1 VTKGQPGLH
10 VVRTPD
16 RPGPGPMPDALLRAL
31 DINIGRRVA
40 GLLSGD
46 YRSSAL
52 GYGTELAQIRSYEPG
67 DDVRRIDWNVTA
79 RMAGPHVRVQVA
91 ERALTTWLVLDSSP
105 SMTFGT
111 AERRKADVAEGVAI
125 AIGHIATRHGNGLG
139 VATFGD
145 THPRTVPPVRGRAGM
160 IGLLMALRQEPARE
174 GGGAT
179 SLGEALHRVG
189 RLARMAK
196 LIVIVSDF
204 RGPRDWQQPL
214 IELAG
219 RHTVIAAEIRD
230 PREQELPDVGEL
242 WLIDPETGRQLQ
254 VDTSRKRVRERF
266 AEAAKAE
273 RDQLAREL
281 QKAGVQHAVLS
292 TQGDWLRE
300 LARFLIGKGAPR

>member
-1 VTKGQPGLH
+1 VNRGNRALR

-31 DINIGRRVA
+31 NINVGRRVA
-40 GLLSGD
+40 GLLAGD
-46 YRSSAL
+46 YRSNAL
-52 GYGTELAQIRSYEPG
+52 GYGTELAQIRAYEPG

-79 RMAGPHVRVQVA
+79 RTTETHVRVQVA
-91 ERALTTWLVLDSSP
+91 ERALTTWLVLDTSP

-111 AERRKADVAEGVAI
+111 AQRRKADVAEGVAL

-145 THPRTVPPVRGRAGM
+145 THPRTLPPSRGRAGM
-160 IGLLMALRQEPARE
+160 LGLLTTLRQEPATE

-179 SLGEALHRVG
+179 SLGEALDRVG

-196 LIVIVSDF
+196 LVVIVSDF
-204 RGPRDWQQPL
+204 RGPRDWRRSL
-214 IELAG
+214 IDLAG

-266 AEAAKAE
+266 AEAARADRDELAAE
-273 RDQLAREL
+273 LR
-281 QKAGVQHAVLS
+281 KAGVPHVVLS
-292 TQGDWLRE
+292 TSDDWLRE
-300 LARFLIGKGAPR
+300 LARFLVGKGAAR